1 MIDDDKIRKEL
12 VSFIGK
18 KNLKMLAKFYKEHKL
33 LFPPIVEDGVIIYTR
48 LVYGD
53 PISNHINAIF
63 HIYPDIIKDWKEF
76 DDYIYYTLI
85 DILYEKKYLKEKC

>member
-1 MIDDDKIRKEL
+1 MIDDKKIRKEL

-33 LFPPIVEDGVIIYTR
+33 LFPPIVEDGIIIYTR
-48 LVYGD
+48 QVYGD
-53 PISNHINAIF
+53 AISNHINEKF
-63 HIYPDIIKDWKEF
+63 HIHPDIIEDWTEF

-85 DILYEKKYLKEKC
+85 DILQEKKYIKENC